1 GTPVIVNYM
10 GVRSGKNLSSWLAAA
25 KLVPLLLLILIGFA
39 YFGTQALASSALPT
53 ITPDFQAWS
62 TAFLLA
68 AFSFG
73 GFEDPL
79 VPTAE
84 IKDLKRTVRFGFGVS
99 LLVCVCVYC
108 LLQLVTVAAVDGNPT
123 DHPLSATASVLI
135 GGRGAEFVA
144 VAAMIST
151 YGAISAIVLAV

>member
-1 GTPVIVNYM
+1 
-10 GVRSGKNLSSWLAAA
+10 
-25 KLVPLLLLILIGFA
+25 
-39 YFGTQALASSALPT
+39 
-53 ITPDFQAWS
+53 
-62 TAFLLA
+62 
-68 AFSFG
+68 
-73 GFEDPL
+73 
-79 VPTAE
+79 
-84 IKDLKRTVRFGFGVS
+84 RTVRFGFGVS

-151 YGAISAIVLAV
+151 YGAISAIVLAVPRLLFSLSRHGEFPSFLFRMHSRHQTPALAIATVGGLILTLALTGTFLWALALCAGAMMVVFGSVCAALIQLRRTQ